1 MNNEELHQFAN
12 DYRRLRSEMIE
23 KSNQILSMFE
33 TAVRRSVT
41 VQPSDEQINYL
52 QFGLR
57 ITEGDYASNT
67 DSQPPLQPA
76 LFSEGEKRPSA
87 RSLRASHAV
96 NLNEGGEAGASLPK
110 KIWEPLKRSLTSTQ
124 KTFDRNTFGSLQR
137 DIVASG
143 TREPERA
150 STKQPEKVDTTS
162 LFLVQPN
169 QIIQVDES
177 PNHRVPNGLS
187 ALKTQLSIVTEGN
200 SQTSSCFSVEP
211 PTSSNRLPELNFS
224 AKLTQRASGQEC
236 GKALNDPSHTEQ
248 EDPSSSM
255 DANASEDSAEYPL
268 SVASSP
274 KSEVQRQSS
283 FHPSISR
290 RRTRSVSCEVPSLPL
305 PKRGSVETEK
315 KETQV
320 SLATPNIQSVR
331 QSNKLDD
338 PNMQPPNF
346 LEYFL
351 LFPAYDYKGR
361 NVTIASLAAFGTI
374 NPVFHL
380 NGIHPR
386 SLFSNIWNLA
396 LGLIMFVLLWLIPF
410 IAAYNPIY
418 NICDVNFGDYSFDI
432 REYEKA
438 RPTLPVW
445 VGHWMK
451 SKFLIN
457 LQAVS
462 QLHFEF
468 VLFISLIRC
477 FKLWHNFY
485 QCPTMIHAAW
495 RLDEVAE
502 TSISRT
508 LSLIGGIFWFIHCN
522 SCTIFLMGR
531 MSGFVGWSVMWPLVD
546 SATLFETY
554 IWTYYKAVGNMFPTS
569 FNPWS
574 AAEQIASLIYIVL
587 AAVVYAIFLG
597 AISSTVM
604 AMNPSGRLF
613 EQKVG
618 ELRDYIRSKDLSKET
633 EVRLLTYYETRYRG
647 KYFEEDSLL
656 ADLNDSLKAE
666 ILLQNTRGLIMNV
679 PFLKRTAGDGRD
691 ELFMG
696 RIAAALRS
704 ISYIAGDYVTKQ
716 GDSGSDMYLI
726 FHGKAEVY
734 VNERLAV
741 TLGAGAYFGEVG
753 LIAKTLRTATVKA
766 VLPSLM
772 YRLTYIDFHKILDD
786 FTDMKRRM
794 DMLADEREKV
804 VKLEEL
810 NKIAIF

>member
-1 MNNEELHQFAN
+1 
-12 DYRRLRSEMIE
+12 
-23 KSNQILSMFE
+23 
-33 TAVRRSVT
+33 
-41 VQPSDEQINYL
+41 
-52 QFGLR
+52 
-57 ITEGDYASNT
+57 
-67 DSQPPLQPA
+67 
-76 LFSEGEKRPSA
+76 
-87 RSLRASHAV
+87 
-96 NLNEGGEAGASLPK
+96 
-110 KIWEPLKRSLTSTQ
+110 
-124 KTFDRNTFGSLQR
+124 
-137 DIVASG
+137 
-143 TREPERA
+143 
-150 STKQPEKVDTTS
+150 
-162 LFLVQPN
+162 
-169 QIIQVDES
+169 
-177 PNHRVPNGLS
+177 
-187 ALKTQLSIVTEGN
+187 
-200 SQTSSCFSVEP
+200 
-211 PTSSNRLPELNFS
+211 
-224 AKLTQRASGQEC
+224 
-236 GKALNDPSHTEQ
+236 
-248 EDPSSSM
+248 M

-274 KSEVQRQSS
+274 SEVQRQSS
-283 FHPSISR
+283 FRPSISR
-290 RRTRSVSCEVPSLPL
+290 RRTPSVSCEVPSLPL

-315 KETQV
+315 KESQL
-320 SLATPNIQSVR
+320 SLATPDIQSVR
-331 QSNKLDD
+331 QSNKVDD

-361 NVTIASLAAFGTI
+361 RVTIASLAAFGTI
-374 NPVFHL
+374 NPAFHL

-386 SLFSNIWNLA
+386 SLFSNIWDLA

-418 NICDVNFGDYSFDI
+418 NICDVNLLAISISILFLCDSVVSLITPQLVSGDYSFDI

-457 LQAVS
+457 LLAVIPFTLFFKS
-462 QLHFEF
+462 RLHCEF
-468 VLFISLIRC
+468 VLLISFIRC

-508 LSLIGGIFWFIHCN
+508 LPLIGGIFWFIHCN

-531 MSGFVGWSVMWPLVD
+531 MSGFAGWSVMWPLVD

-613 EQKVG
+613 DQKVG

-656 ADLNDSLKAE
+656 SDLNDSLKAE
-666 ILLQNTRGLIMNV
+666 ILLQNTRGLIMW
-679 PFLKRTAGDGRD
+679 GIDDG
-691 ELFMG
+691 
-696 RIAAALRS
+696 
-704 ISYIAGDYVTKQ
+704 
-716 GDSGSDMYLI
+716 
-726 FHGKAEVY
+726 
-734 VNERLAV
+734 
-741 TLGAGAYFGEVG
+741 
-753 LIAKTLRTATVKA
+753 
-766 VLPSLM
+766 SL
-772 YRLTYIDFHKILDD
+772 
-786 FTDMKRRM
+786 
-794 DMLADEREKV
+794 
-804 VKLEEL
+804 
-810 NKIAIF
+810 